1 MLLGQLG
8 ALLPAKGKAAAG
20 LAAPQNRGCLHLGP
34 GSHHI
39 SSDSPRSPPT
49 HRDLLWDSLHHEQGK
64 SCFQNEEV
72 DVTSA
77 NHQPAHHNTALERRK
92 LHSSLL
98 LMTLGTCPRARA
110 LLEEQAWMTLDFQ
123 RLLEKQV
130 FYITSREEK
139 RQGWRKTYASTNCAN
154 MVG

>member
-20 LAAPQNRGCLHLGP
+20 LAAPQHRGCLHLGP
-34 GSHHI
+34 SSNHI

-49 HRDLLWDSLHHEQGK
+49 HQDLLWDSLHHEQGK
-64 SCFQNEEV
+64 NCFQNEEV
-72 DVTSA
+72 AVTSA

-92 LHSSLL
+92 LHSLL
-98 LMTLGTCPRARA
+98 LMTLGICPRARA

-130 FYITSREEK
+130 FYITSREK
-139 RQGWRKTYASTNCAN
+139 KKQGWRKTYAITNCAN